1 MQEIRYLPVH
11 LTEQES
17 GRQLLFLSGVAV
29 DFKDGLLN
37 SIRITQKEKRE
48 PAQGP
53 LSDLREPSREQILDM
68 IQESERALEFDV
80 RRSALVMAWAALEAS
95 FRRAALRNGL
105 HGQIGVQPTIL
116 IRELLSG
123 GVLSPEESQLLEK
136 LRQLRTASVHGLA
149 PVDFPAENI
158 LEINAISR
166 RMLADT
172 GDRRRQRDVTDIF
185 AIDAINAYSVIISER
200 LYPSLWAFLMSKG
213 LHGRTEFNAIDGDEP
228 QHDIQIKKTI
238 PFREFNRLVNEWKE
252 SYINSS
258 LVSAALLHD
267 DSRSG
272 RHSADA

>member
-1 MQEIRYLPVH
+1 
-11 LTEQES
+11 
-17 GRQLLFLSGVAV
+17 
-29 DFKDGLLN
+29 
-37 SIRITQKEKRE
+37 
-48 PAQGP
+48 
-53 LSDLREPSREQILDM
+53 
-68 IQESERALEFDV
+68 
-80 RRSALVMAWAALEAS
+80 
-95 FRRAALRNGL
+95 
-105 HGQIGVQPTIL
+105 
-116 IRELLSG
+116 
-123 GVLSPEESQLLEK
+123 
-136 LRQLRTASVHGLA
+136 
-149 PVDFPAENI
+149 
-158 LEINAISR
+158 
-166 RMLADT
+166 MLADT

-267 DSRSG
+267 NSRSG